1 MSSICWSN
9 SWLVIWFGDNSW
21 LMASLIYSMTKSI
34 LFVRYMYL
42 KKRLCKK
49 EVKISSKPG
58 ITKEI
63 FAKMKYSDNLYS
75 KLLKSKQPNPN
86 LHYLYKKFTN
96 RVVKDMKDSKT
107 KGMCFHLPHV
117 HVHLLCRVGIREHVS
132 WSVSI

>member
-1 MSSICWSN
+1 
-9 SWLVIWFGDNSW
+9 
-21 LMASLIYSMTKSI
+21 MTCYMVRGQ
-34 LFVRYMYL
+34 FVANGKFDLSYDQIDSVCKVHGP
-42 KKRLCKK
+42 KKRLSKK

-63 FAKMKYSDNLYS
+63 FATMKYSDNLYS

-107 KGMCFHLPHV
+107 KGMCFHPPHV
-117 HVHLLCRVGIREHVS
+117 HVHLLCRAGIREHAS

>member
-1 MSSICWSN
+1 
-9 SWLVIWFGDNSW
+9 
-21 LMASLIYSMTKSI
+21 MTCYMVRGQ
-34 LFVRYMYL
+34 FVANGKFDLSYDQIDSVCKVHGP
-42 KKRLCKK
+42 KKRLSKK

-63 FAKMKYSDNLYS
+63 FATMKYSDNLYS
-75 KLLKSKQPNPN
+75 KLLKSNQPNPN

-107 KGMCFHLPHV
+107 KGMCFHPPHV
-117 HVHLLCRVGIREHVS
+117 HVHLLCRVGIREHAS

>member
-1 MSSICWSN
+1 
-9 SWLVIWFGDNSW
+9 
-21 LMASLIYSMTKSI
+21 MTCYMVRGQ
-34 LFVRYMYL
+34 FVANGKFDLSYDQIDSVCKVHGP
-42 KKRLCKK
+42 KKRLSKK

-117 HVHLLCRVGIREHVS
+117 HVHLLCRVGIRELVS

>member
-1 MSSICWSN
+1 
-9 SWLVIWFGDNSW
+9 
-21 LMASLIYSMTKSI
+21 MTDDKFD
-34 LFVRYMYL
+34 LFYDQIDSVCKVYVP
-42 KKRLCKK
+42 KKRLSKK

-63 FAKMKYSDNLYS
+63 FAKMKYRNNIYS
-75 KLLKSKQPNPN
+75 KILKSKQPNLN

-107 KGMCFHLPHV
+107 KGMCFHPPHV
-117 HVHLLCRVGIREHVS
+117 HVHLLCRVGIREHAS

>member
-1 MSSICWSN
+1 MVRGQFVTN
-9 SWLVIWFGDNSW
+9 GKFD
-21 LMASLIYSMTKSI
+21 LIYDQIDSVCK
-34 LFVRYMYL
+34 VHVP
-42 KKRLCKK
+42 KKRLSKK

-63 FAKMKYSDNLYS
+63 FATMKYSDNLYS

-86 LHYLYKKFTN
+86 LHYLYTKFTN

-107 KGMCFHLPHV
+107 KGMCFHPPHV
-117 HVHLLCRVGIREHVS
+117 HVHLLCRVGIREHAS

>member
-1 MSSICWSN
+1 MVRGQFVTN
-9 SWLVIWFGDNSW
+9 GKFD
-21 LMASLIYSMTKSI
+21 
-34 LFVRYMYL
+34 LFYEQIDSVCKVHVP
-42 KKRLCKK
+42 KKRLSKK

-63 FAKMKYSDNLYS
+63 FAKMKYRDNLYS
-75 KLLKSKQPNPN
+75 KLLRSKQPNPN
-86 LHYLYKKFTN
+86 LHYLYKIFTN

>member
-1 MSSICWSN
+1 MVRGQFVTN
-9 SWLVIWFGDNSW
+9 GKFD
-21 LMASLIYSMTKSI
+21 
-34 LFVRYMYL
+34 LFYDQIDSVCKVHCP
-42 KKRLCKK
+42 KKRLSKK

-63 FAKMKYSDNLYS
+63 FATMKYSDNLYS

-107 KGMCFHLPHV
+107 KGMCFHPPHV
-117 HVHLLCRVGIREHVS
+117 HVHLLCRVGIREHAS